1 MNKITSM
8 LCISIMTIASVN
20 ASELVYTPI
29 NPSFGGSALNGS
41 FLLGKAQ
48 AQNKHKAKLSK
59 KSYAEKFQ
67 ESLERAYLNKMI
79 REITDL
85 AFGEKCEVATNVCEA
100 SLFNEDAIFVSGN
113 HEIQII
119 TSNSD
124 SITVQI
130 TNLTTGEITIIE
142 VPRFAD
148 SVPVIPVTPVIAVF

>member
-1 MNKITSM
+1 MVVMKKITSV
-8 LCISIMTIASVN
+8 LCISLLAIASVN

-29 NPSFGGSALNGS
+29 NSSFGGSALNGS

-85 AFGEKCEVATNVCEA
+85 AFGETCKVETEECEA

-113 HEIQII
+113 YEIQII

-124 SITVQI
+124 SITVQL
-130 TNLTTGEITIIE
+130 TNLTTGEVTVIE

-148 SVPVIPVTPVIAVF
+148 ALPVTPEF